1 MPKKAFGEVITKFL
15 GLGGKEIAQQG
26 GKEGA
31 GAITR
36 DVAGDVA
43 GQVGQDVAGDVTG
56 QAVSKGI
63 GKTVAEGTT
72 KGIAN
77 TLSFTTKE
85 IAVPLVK
92 AVGPTAAFVILGYA
106 VLDRL
111 GEAGEQLRNDLIN
124 LFCDEEDDSEDC
136 EKLAGAAVGI
146 GAILLVAGGLGLTI
160 VLTRR
165 R

>member
-1 MPKKAFGEVITKFL
+1 MVKKGFVKGIGEFL
-15 GLGGKEIAQQG
+15 GFGGKEIAQQG

-31 GAITR
+31 GVIAG
-36 DVAGDVA
+36 DVAGDIA

-56 QAVSKGI
+56 QAVTKGI
-63 GKTVAEGTT
+63 GATVAKGTT
-72 KGIAN
+72 NGIAK